1 MTTKEL
7 IDALQ
12 QMPQDA
18 TVDFVY
24 ETIPN
29 WRGERTDTKT
39 VSEVAKRTCGIVL
52 SGE

>member
-7 IDALQ
+7 IDALRR
-12 QMPQDA
+12 MPEDA

-29 WRGERTDTKT
+29 WRGERSDSKT
-39 VSEVAKRTCGIVL
+39 VANVAKRTCGVVL